1 MTKVKKEIAEAI
13 SSKINEIMTGAAPGT
28 LPSADELAAMLEY
41 PPDTS
46 MGDLAL
52 PCFKLSRVL
61 RRAPAQI
68 SDALA
73 EGFSSPA
80 VESVSSV
87 KGYLNFRIS
96 DGYLADSV
104 IAEVLE
110 KGDRYGAPDMGAGKT
125 VVLDYSSPN
134 IAKPFHIGHLGTT
147 IIGHSLK
154 KLHEFAGY
162 KCVGVNHLGDWG
174 TQFGKLIVAY
184 RRWGNREEV
193 EQGGIDKLVELYVR
207 FHKEAEA
214 DPSLEDEAR

>member
-1 MTKVKKEIAEAI
+1 
-13 SSKINEIMTGAAPGT
+13 
-28 LPSADELAAMLEY
+28 
-41 PPDTS
+41 
-46 MGDLAL
+46 
-52 PCFKLSRVL
+52 
-61 RRAPAQI
+61 
-68 SDALA
+68 
-73 EGFSSPA
+73 
-80 VESVSSV
+80 
-87 KGYLNFRIS
+87 
-96 DGYLADSV
+96 
-104 IAEVLE
+104 
-110 KGDRYGAPDMGAGKT
+110 MGAGKT

-214 DPSLEDEAR
+214 DPSLEDEARQEFHKLECGDPDNIEIWKWFIPLSLDEYDKVPAVVEKLREKGLLKIDDGASIVDLDEYGMPPCLILKKDGSSIYPARDIAAAVYRYDTYAFDKCIYVTSNLLPIK